1 MKTVFEHIEYVKGQ
15 PHHIRKRV
23 AYTTAACGTG
33 VIAIVWFASSL
44 ATGAFAIKGS
54 NFADNA
60 ARDAVTPVVTSDTT
74 SQLAGAGAAAALL
87 QTVDAPAHIEIV
99 NTTPEPSKQKQAEQT
114 TIPF

>member
-1 MKTVFEHIEYVKGQ
+1 MKTVFEHIDYVKGQ

-23 AYTTAACGTG
+23 AYATAACGTG

-54 NFADNA
+54 NFADA
-60 ARDAVTPVVTSDTT
+60 AAKDAAAPVVTTEAT

-99 NTTPEPSKQKQAEQT
+99 NATPEPRGQKQAEQT